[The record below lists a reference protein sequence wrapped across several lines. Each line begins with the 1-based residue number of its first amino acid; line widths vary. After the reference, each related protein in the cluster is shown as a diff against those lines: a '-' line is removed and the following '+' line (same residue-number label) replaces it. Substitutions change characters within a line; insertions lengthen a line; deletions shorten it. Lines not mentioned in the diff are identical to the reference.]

1 MAEKEGKINGKV
13 FWQLIDQSY
22 KSSGGNKDKQ
32 VQALKKALSAYSRTD
47 LLTFITIY
55 TDHIYR
61 ANQWHLWTASELIN
75 GHIDED
81 SFEQFRNWLISKG
94 QKTYQDALKDPETL
108 IGNVKPGQATFPA
121 FHNLGRQVY
130 IEKFQSKPPYQV
142 RHKPKRRG
150 VPYEG
155 DPEDKYPKLKAW
167 LDQQAPQ
174 K

>member
-22 KSSGGNKDKQ
+22 KSSNGNKDKQ

-108 IGNVKPGQATFPA
+108 VGHVKPGEALFPA
-121 FHNLGRQVY
+121 LRTLGRQVY

-155 DPEDKYPKLKAW
+155 DPADKYPKLKAW
-167 LDQQAPQ
+167 LDQQTP
-174 K
+174 